1 MVSARG
7 AAEVLRAAGPRT
19 RDPDA
24 TRESILHA
32 AQAMMAERGP
42 VGLTVSDVARRAGV
56 NRGTAYQHFPTR
68 EELVAEVLARQARR
82 AKSVIDAAAPA
93 SLNDRID
100 QTIDYFADHPELVR
114 VSMFRLLA
122 GVPQPTDYWAG
133 YIAWVERFT
142 GDSPGRASVDAE
154 VLSVI
159 LLGGMLL
166 WQLGVHGRPA
176 DAAGLRR
183 LKREIKRLLL
193 FGAVRPEANPDLL
206 AAIGAARPRRGASPS
221 RSAPRA
227 RTRRRNARSADD
239 DA

>member
-1 MVSARG
+1 VNGRSSA
-7 AAEVLRAAGPRT
+7 AARSTAGPRT

-24 TRESILHA
+24 TRESILQA

-68 EELVAEVLARQARR
+68 EELVAEVLARQAQR

-100 QTIDYFADHPELVR
+100 QTIDYFASHPELVR

-122 GVPQPTDYWAG
+122 GVPQPTDHWAG

-142 GDSPGRASVDAE
+142 GDSPGPPSVDAE

-166 WQLGVHGRPA
+166 WLLGVHGRTP

-183 LKREIKRLLL
+183 LKREIKRMLLY
-193 FGAVRPEANPDLL
+193 GAIRPEAHPDLL
-206 AAIGAARPRRGASPS
+206 AAIGVARARRGAVPS

-227 RTRRRNARSADD
+227 RTRRRLARSNDH